1 MDLVIDHVHGGGE
14 RGRLL
19 EGIHD
24 EKGAVEILSANN
36 KATGACADSAS
47 GGQGKAVSEFHDGAV
62 HGLETLRTRGC
73 PKSFKI
79 EAA

>member
-1 MDLVIDHVHGGGE
+1 V
-14 RGRLL
+14 
-19 EGIHD
+19 
-24 EKGAVEILSANN
+24 KILSSND
-36 KATGACADSAS
+36 KAKGACANRAS

-62 HGLETLRTRGC
+62 HGLEALRTRGC